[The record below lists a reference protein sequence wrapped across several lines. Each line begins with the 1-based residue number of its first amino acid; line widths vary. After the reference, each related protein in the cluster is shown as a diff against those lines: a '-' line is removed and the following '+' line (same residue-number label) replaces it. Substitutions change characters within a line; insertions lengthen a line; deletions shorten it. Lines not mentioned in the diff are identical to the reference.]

1 MYNFLRMRT
10 LQKTE
15 FPNRN
20 LCKEKTQPRRI
31 IPNHWHPKRSLKLTY
46 DFVRTEKNHEAIGA
60 SKTQKH
66 HSPCWYWCAVDIL
79 PHSPQGGSKYFTQ
92 LPWAVTTSPVP
103 PGLSFGFARKEK
115 QARKEELLVLV
126 TSVEVSWIYK
136 KTWETQGL
144 PLWGRHGKVAPCS
157 HTSLDWRSTSIKQKL
172 FLSYWTLDEL
182 KQRSHILYFIWYIYV
197 VSKANIKV
205 GCKSDV
211 TTCHL

>member
-66 HSPCWYWCAVDIL
+66 HSPCWYWYAVDIL

-92 LPWAVTTSPVP
+92 LPWAVTSLTCSPRAQLWFCKKRET
-103 PGLSFGFARKEK
+103 GKKGRAFSFGNICRS
-115 QARKEELLVLV
+115 Q
-126 TSVEVSWIYK
+126 
-136 KTWETQGL
+136 
-144 PLWGRHGKVAPCS
+144 
-157 HTSLDWRSTSIKQKL
+157 LDI
-172 FLSYWTLDEL
+172 
-182 KQRSHILYFIWYIYV
+182 
-197 VSKANIKV
+197 
-205 GCKSDV
+205 
-211 TTCHL
+211 